1 MENQQKVITLDALG
15 KYDNLR
21 PQVKP
26 VKATYEEM
34 TEMRDQGKLI
44 PGQYYQITDYV
55 TTVNGATITNAR
67 SAGHQFDLLVR
78 ADSANTLNEQA
89 WAVRHEGDTY
99 FNDARLEA
107 WQLKYRLDNVQWS
120 KQAGT
125 YVTDE
130 DNGYTF
136 QVIGDITLSG
146 HTYKL
151 LQGFGMYVEDWSDYA
166 LMEAVAEGEQIICYY
181 GDPEEFDPEE
191 PEVVGT
197 ASGVEEV
204 TEAGK
209 GTITWMKDE
218 HGNECPYDF
227 KNVQFKRYMT
237 TDSVIGREGLGG
249 KYMVAD
255 PDNCPQGLSVED
267 TEDFIW
273 AYTFSSDN
281 AGGEQMDYS
290 LTAAHSVHDNTMKP
304 YDSGIPNNV
313 MFGEYNYGNSFG
325 VNCYNNS
332 WGNNCY
338 INSWGNGCNSN
349 SWGNGCRSNSW
360 GNSCYNNSW
369 GNSNQYNSWGNNCYI
384 NSWGNNCYSNSW
396 GNGCNRNSWGNGCN
410 SNSWG
415 NSCYNN
421 SWGNNCYSN
430 SWGNNCYS
438 NSWGNGCRSN
448 SWGNSCYNNSWGN
461 SNQYNS
467 WGNSNQYNSWGN
479 NVTQSTLFEGV
490 QYTQITT
497 ENVKNVQVLNGVAG
511 TSSNKLTLTFA
522 ANKTYTQVAAMTS
535 AGALKIYVPGD
546 LA

>member
-1 MENQQKVITLDALG
+1 MENQPKVITFGRLN
-15 KYDNLR
+15 KYDELR

-55 TTVNGATITNAR
+55 TTVNEPLNPNAR
-67 SAGHQFDLLVR
+67 SAGHPFDILVR
-78 ADSANTLNEQA
+78 ADSADTLNEQA
-89 WAVRHEGDTY
+89 WAVKHEGDTY
-99 FNDARLEA
+99 FEDARLEA
-107 WQLKYRLDNVQWS
+107 WELKYRLDNVQWS

-130 DNGYTF
+130 EKGYTF
-136 QVIGDITLSG
+136 LVVGDITLSG

-166 LMEAVAEGEQIICYY
+166 LMETVAEGEQIICYY
-181 GDPEEFDPEE
+181 GVPEEFDPEE

-204 TEAGK
+204 TESGR

-227 KNVQFKRYMT
+227 KNMQFKRWMT
-237 TDSVIGREGLGG
+237 TDSVSGREELGG

-281 AGGEQMDYS
+281 SGGEQTDFS
-290 LTAAHSVHDNTMKP
+290 LTAEHKVRDNVMNP
-304 YDSGIPNNV
+304 YDGGLPNNV
-313 MFGEYNYGNSFG
+313 MFGEHNYGNSFG
-325 VNCYNNS
+325 ANCYDNS
-332 WGNNCY
+332 WGNYCY
-338 INSWGNGCNSN
+338 YNSWGNYCQHNSWGNRCQYNSWGNYCQNNSWGNGCSRNSWGNNNWYN
-349 SWGNGCRSNSW
+349 SWGNGCYGNSW
-360 GNSCYNNSW
+360 GNECYYNSWGINCYYNSW
-369 GNSNQYNSWGNNCYI
+369 GNGCQHNSWGNNNWYNSWGNGCQYNSWGNNCYC
-384 NSWGNNCYSNSW
+384 NSWGNECY
-396 GNGCNRNSWGNGCN
+396 
-410 SNSWG
+410 
-415 NSCYNN
+415 
-421 SWGNNCYSN
+421 
-430 SWGNNCYS
+430 
-438 NSWGNGCRSN
+438 
-448 SWGNSCYNNSWGN
+448 
-461 SNQYNS
+461 
-467 WGNSNQYNSWGN
+467 YNSWGN
-479 NVTQSTLFEGV
+479 NVTTTTVFDGV
-490 QYTQITT
+490 QHTQITT
-497 ENVKNVQVLNGVAG
+497 ENVKNAQVLNGVAG
-511 TSSNKLTLTFA
+511 TSSSKLTLTFA

-535 AGALKIYVPGD
+535 ANALKIYVPGD